1 MSNGLSLTRAPSKD
15 NNELIF
21 FIEDSNG
28 DAIRIKQTVE
38 KVIGKHVRVT
48 IDALGNVKILRG
60 ELLLD

>member
-1 MSNGLSLTRAPSKD
+1 MSKGLALTRAPSKD

-38 KVIGKHVRVT
+38 KVIGKQVRVT
-48 IDALGNVKILRG
+48 IDAPGNVKILRG
-60 ELLLD
+60 EQLLD